1 MMNVKCFEFNFLP
14 VNTYVVWDETLEA
27 AVIDPGCFYDGE
39 SDALKDF
46 ISSNSLKVRHLL
58 NTHLHFDHVLGNT
71 FVEETY
77 GVRAQAN
84 DADDPWIRFMARKM
98 AAFGIRYEG
107 HVSPIAPENVLKEG
121 DTVTFGG
128 TMLNVMQVPGHSP
141 GSIVFY
147 NRREDTVFTG
157 DVLFQGSIGRAD
169 FADSDPQALVRGIR
183 EKLLVLP
190 DRTVVYPGHGP
201 ATTIGSE
208 KPYFI

>member
-169 FADSDPQALVRGIR
+169 FADSDPQALIRGIR

>member
-46 ISSNSLKVRHLL
+46 ISSNSLKIKHLL

-77 GVRAQAN
+77 GIRAQAN
-84 DADDPWIRFMARKM
+84 DADAPWIRFMARKM

-107 HVSPIAPENVLKEG
+107 HVSPIAPENVLREG

-128 TMLNVMQVPGHSP
+128 TMLHVMQVPGHSP
-141 GSIVFY
+141 GSIVLY

-169 FADSDPQALVRGIR
+169 FADSDPQALIRGIR

-208 KPYFI
+208 KPFFI

>member
-1 MMNVKCFEFNFLP
+1 MNVKCFEFNFLP

-77 GVRAQAN
+77 GIRAQAN

-169 FADSDPQALVRGIR
+169 FADSDPQALIRGIR

>member
-46 ISSNSLKVRHLL
+46 ISSNSLKIKHLL

-169 FADSDPQALVRGIR
+169 FADSDPQALIRGIR

>member
-46 ISSNSLKVRHLL
+46 ISSNSLKIKHLL

-107 HVSPIAPENVLKEG
+107 HVSPIAPENVLREG

-128 TMLNVMQVPGHSP
+128 TMLHVMQVPGHSP
-141 GSIVFY
+141 GSIVLY

-169 FADSDPQALVRGIR
+169 FADSDPQALIRGIR

-208 KPYFI
+208 KPFFI

>member
-77 GVRAQAN
+77 GIRAQAN

-169 FADSDPQALVRGIR
+169 FADSDPQALIRGIR

>member
-46 ISSNSLKVRHLL
+46 ISSNSLKIKHLL

-128 TMLNVMQVPGHSP
+128 TMLHVMQVPGHSP

-169 FADSDPQALVRGIR
+169 FADSDPQALIRGIR

-190 DRTVVYPGHGP
+190 DCTVVYPGHGP